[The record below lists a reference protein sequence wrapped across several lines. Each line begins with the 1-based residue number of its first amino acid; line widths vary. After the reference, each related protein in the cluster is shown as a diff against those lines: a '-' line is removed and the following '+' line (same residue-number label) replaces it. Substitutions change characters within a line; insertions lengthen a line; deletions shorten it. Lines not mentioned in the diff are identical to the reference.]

1 MKEKNKGITLIAL
14 VITIIVLLI
23 LAAISIATLTGNN
36 GILTRANEA
45 KEQTIVGKEK
55 EEISTAYNGAVANN
69 LEPKV
74 TAEDLQ
80 GELDKLVGEGKTN
93 VEEIEDGKLKV
104 TFDTN
109 HSYEVSNG
117 QTTQLEDT
125 EFTPSVDWSKIL
137 DEANKNPD
145 SMKHKDQLESDL
157 IGIGTDG
164 NPVNMDYWKNI
175 YMANDGTFGIGVKS
189 GHGAY
194 AYEKSYVGGVTSDGK
209 IQGTIPQYIYNAAT
223 KKFVEVTELPGTFL
237 RNEEIRIA
245 PQIPSTVVF
254 MGHTFYCCTNLEK
267 GSEIPSGVG
276 TVENDLDDK
285 EYAMLRTYSGCVKLK
300 EAPKILAEGP
310 ELDET
315 FANCIALEKV
325 TNIPNTVEE
334 LYYTFMNCQKL
345 KSIAKI
351 PSSVKQMR
359 STFQGCIE
367 LTGTIVIENADNINS
382 YDNCFAATTK
392 EITLQGNGLLEKFNS
407 IAATGSAGNVK
418 VDEANIIQPPQ

>member
-117 QTTQLEDT
+117 QTTQVEDT

-145 SMKHKDQLESDL
+145 SVKHKDQLESDL

-223 KKFVEVTELPGTFL
+223 KKFVEITELPGTFL

-276 TVENDLDDK
+276 TVENDLNDK
-285 EYAMLRTYSGCVKLK
+285 EDSFNSLKKDLSTLSIPEGYLNYYNNLNDIFSLYSSYLNSIRTAIIYERSSSGY
-300 EAPKILAEGP
+300 
-310 ELDET
+310 
-315 FANCIALEKV
+315 EK
-325 TNIPNTVEE
+325 NKN
-334 LYYTFMNCQKL
+334 
-345 KSIAKI
+345 
-351 PSSVKQMR
+351 
-359 STFQGCIE
+359 
-367 LTGTIVIENADNINS
+367 VIDKNYDTAYEKYNNVLDNIHEFLS
-382 YDNCFAATTK
+382 
-392 EITLQGNGLLEKFNS
+392 LLENS
-407 IAATGSAGNVK
+407 
-418 VDEANIIQPPQ
+418 